1 MLLCWL
7 VSVSLLSN
15 AVGDLGPPR
24 SNQIIIAD
32 FKTQMGPPPGQSSF
46 GESRT
51 SHEEPA
57 AWSGVIFAYNPNKR
71 LPGRGWI
78 LASIS
83 MLLVAIAFGTSL
95 AVLETGPAYFS
106 CRNLFVICSFGL

>member
-1 MLLCWL
+1 
-7 VSVSLLSN
+7 
-15 AVGDLGPPR
+15 
-24 SNQIIIAD
+24 
-32 FKTQMGPPPGQSSF
+32 MGPPPGQSSS

-57 AWSGVIFAYNPNKR
+57 AWSRVIFAYNPNKR
-71 LPGRGWI
+71 LAGRGWI

-83 MLLVAIAFGTSL
+83 VLLVSIAFGTSL

-106 CRNLFVICSFGL
+106 CHNLFVICSFGLWIIVQHRRTGCRGLGVPQKKGNGTAS